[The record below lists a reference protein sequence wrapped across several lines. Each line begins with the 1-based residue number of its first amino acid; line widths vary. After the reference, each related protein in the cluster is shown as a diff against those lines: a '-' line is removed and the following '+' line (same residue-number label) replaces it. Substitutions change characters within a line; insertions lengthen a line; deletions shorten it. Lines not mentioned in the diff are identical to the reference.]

1 MAKCI
6 LCARDCGVK
15 RASIW
20 IIVLVAVAGTTGTG
34 FGQGASAASP
44 GAAMTLAQREKIA
57 RPLLL
62 HAEVFAAS
70 LDPSNQSLLLYRAAG
85 AWLALDKAHAIR
97 LYREAFASALRFEPD
112 SLRPSVE
119 EAILNDLLPLSPVD
133 VLDLL
138 PRAESKTQ
146 DRLYRAVVNFS
157 LMQADYAAALHAFD
171 RASESGHFSQRSAT
185 HLIAGLG
192 DSSALVTPFR
202 SNEEMRTHVFTAAL
216 KTYQELDASEAEP
229 WTASRLIARFQAQ
242 FPAEVILPA
251 IDIVLAQ
258 AVKKD
263 KASPLGSAGTASG
276 TNSLSYNSR
285 YDIELFAVAPALE
298 RFDPVR
304 ATSLLN
310 EHPQV
315 RNT

>member
-6 LCARDCGVK
+6 LCARNCGVK

-20 IIVLVAVAGTTGTG
+20 IIVLVAVAGTTATG

-70 LDPSNQSLLLYRAAG
+70 LDPSNQALLLNRAAG

-171 RASESGHFSQRSAT
+171 
-185 HLIAGLG
+185 
-192 DSSALVTPFR
+192 
-202 SNEEMRTHVFTAAL
+202 
-216 KTYQELDASEAEP
+216 
-229 WTASRLIARFQAQ
+229 
-242 FPAEVILPA
+242 
-251 IDIVLAQ
+251 
-258 AVKKD
+258 
-263 KASPLGSAGTASG
+263 
-276 TNSLSYNSR
+276 
-285 YDIELFAVAPALE
+285 
-298 RFDPVR
+298 
-304 ATSLLN
+304 
-310 EHPQV
+310 
-315 RNT
+315 